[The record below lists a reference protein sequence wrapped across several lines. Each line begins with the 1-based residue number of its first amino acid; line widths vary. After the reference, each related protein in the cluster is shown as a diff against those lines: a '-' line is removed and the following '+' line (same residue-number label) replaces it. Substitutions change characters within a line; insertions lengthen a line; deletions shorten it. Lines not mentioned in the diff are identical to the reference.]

1 MAHPFSRRRLFAGGG
16 VAAALASTGLLT
28 GCDSGGSS
36 TGGASGGAPG
46 HIKWWDQFLPKAELE
61 KKTFATFH
69 ADGGP
74 EVDYTVYNPNDMGQA
89 VQLAHQSNQ
98 MPDVFTL
105 AGLNSSAAILQA
117 GSWFA
122 PIANADTLKSR
133 QPRAPWSKG

>member
-1 MAHPFSRRRLFAGGG
+1 
-16 VAAALASTGLLT
+16 LLT

-117 GSWFA
+117 VDGSR
-122 PIANADTLKSR
+122 LSR
-133 QPRAPWSKG
+133 TRTPSSPACPRAPWSKG